1 MLCSSETLL
10 VWKGNT
16 FLVPNKNKKQLLCM
30 RYSTLHVLSSFRNG
44 PCVFSILYQPN
55 ALWLPT
61 LFMLLYV
68 WFLCE
73 KWILFPEKVVTTNPQ
88 LSVHLIKASEA
99 RILYWLKKRGKLCIR
114 VTTSFKDTY
123 YFLFYFKK
131 QHYYCRKWTNRL
143 CSLIFHDVEASNTR
157 ILYFEAKKAW
167 LCPS

>member
-1 MLCSSETLL
+1 MSFSTRKYLQTHKMLCSSETLL

-73 KWILFPEKVVTTNPQ
+73 KLILFPWKVNKTNSQ
-88 LSVHLIKASEA
+88 LSVHLVKASDA
-99 RILYWLKKRGKLCIR
+99 RILYLLKKKGNLHSGLSILQGQLLFFILLQK
-114 VTTSFKDTY
+114 TT
-123 YFLFYFKK
+123 LLVPEMN
-131 QHYYCRKWTNRL
+131 QL
-143 CSLIFHDVEASNTR
+143 AL
-157 ILYFEAKKAW
+157 
-167 LCPS
+167 